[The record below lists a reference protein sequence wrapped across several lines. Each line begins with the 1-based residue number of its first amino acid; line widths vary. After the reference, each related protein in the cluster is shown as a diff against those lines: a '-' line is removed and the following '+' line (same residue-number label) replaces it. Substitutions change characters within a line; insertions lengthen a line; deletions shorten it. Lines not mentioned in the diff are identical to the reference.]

1 MAALC
6 HCASGGMGLAMDAGT
21 GLGAWCLRSMVCD
34 FCGALLGVVLFLNAL
49 QNACEVRLAVM
60 VNQTEME
67 S

>member
-1 MAALC
+1 MRTVGG
-6 HCASGGMGLAMDAGT
+6 SGHGYGYRAWSLVLEIFGYGLSMSVAV
-21 GLGAWCLRSMVCD
+21 RSS
-34 FCGALLGVVLFLNAL
+34 LLNAL